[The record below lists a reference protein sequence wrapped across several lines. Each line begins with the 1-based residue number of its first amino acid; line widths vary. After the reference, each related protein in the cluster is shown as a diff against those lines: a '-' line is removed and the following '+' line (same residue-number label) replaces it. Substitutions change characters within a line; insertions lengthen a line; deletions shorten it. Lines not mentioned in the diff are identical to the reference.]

1 MSPADAGPA
10 AGLPMARC
18 KRRLATVWFILSGLI
33 FLLLVVQT
41 VMGRYGDGATDA
53 WGWFLP
59 NVMPTLSL
67 IVAVLVLDQM
77 GKGART
83 GTADR
88 FLFRLAISL
97 SAAYLL
103 LILLSILIQ
112 PFAAL
117 PPLQL
122 MQQSNLWL
130 GPLQGLVAGALGA
143 FFIKT

>member
-1 MSPADAGPA
+1 M
-10 AGLPMARC
+10 LRC
-18 KRRLATVWFILSGLI
+18 KRRLATVWFALSGVI

-41 VMGRYGDGATDA
+41 VMGHYGSKATDA

-77 GKGART
+77 GKSVHTR
-83 GTADR
+83 TADR
-88 FLFRLAISL
+88 FLFRLAIGL
-97 SAAYLL
+97 SCAYLL

-112 PFAAL
+112 PFAPL
-117 PPLQL
+117 PPLEL

-130 GPLQGLVAGALGA
+130 GPLQGLVAAALGA
-143 FFIKT
+143 FFVKAD

>member
-1 MSPADAGPA
+1 MS

-18 KRRLATVWFILSGLI
+18 KRRLATVWFVLAGLI
-33 FLLLVVQT
+33 FLVLVLQS
-41 VMGRYGDGATDA
+41 VMGHYGQQATDA

-67 IVAVLVLDQM
+67 IVGVLVLDQL
-77 GKGART
+77 GGGVKTR
-83 GTADR
+83 TADA
-88 FLFRLAISL
+88 FLYRLAFWL
-97 SAAYLL
+97 SCAYLL

-112 PFAAL
+112 PFAPL
-117 PPLQL
+117 PPVEL

-143 FFIKT
+143 FFVKAD

>member
-1 MSPADAGPA
+1 MSPDAGI
-10 AGLPMARC
+10 PMARC
-18 KRRLATVWFILSGLI
+18 KRRLATVWFVLSGLI

-67 IVAVLVLDQM
+67 IVAVLVLDQLD
-77 GKGART
+77 KGAKSPR
-83 GTADR
+83 TADR

-112 PFAAL
+112 PFAPL

>member
-1 MSPADAGPA
+1 MSPAA
-10 AGLPMARC
+10 AGIPMARC
-18 KRRLATVWFILSGLI
+18 KRRLATVWFVLSGLI
-33 FLLLVVQT
+33 FLLLVAQT
-41 VMGRYGDGATDA
+41 VMGRYGNGATDA

-77 GKGART
+77 GKGAQAR
-83 GTADR
+83 TADR

-103 LILLSILIQ
+103 LILLSILVQ
-112 PFAAL
+112 PFAPL

-122 MQQSNLWL
+122 MQQANLWL

-143 FFIKT
+143 FFIKAD